1 MKIGIIGTGVFSAS
15 IANTLA
21 QNTENK
27 IVMWSEN
34 KKLVTDYK
42 KTNKLEPLFKDKV
55 FPNNITLTASYDTVL
70 KEVDVVFLMTS
81 IGFVGSVCTAIQEK
95 IDKSIP
101 VCIGTKG
108 ITLYGEKRKFAYK
121 IVKQILK
128 NPVAILSGPTLSEDV
143 VSLDPIA
150 FNIACRGKKN
160 KTTLLKAFDVPNV
173 KVVFSS
179 DYEGISIS
187 GTVKNI
193 YAIGSGLLAGLG
205 YKESTLAYYLTAVYK
220 EFETILYMYE
230 SSLTTLHS
238 LAGFGDLIATC
249 TSNRSRNY
257 TLGFMLG
264 KKKSKKD
271 IEAFKENNT
280 IEGLNSLEYSLYL
293 FHKKHIKTPIMTV
306 IAKIIN
312 GEEKPDALL
321 EVIKEIKLNSVY

>member
-15 IANTLA
+15 IAYTLA
-21 QNTENK
+21 QNTDNK

-42 KTNKLEPLFKDKV
+42 KTNKLELLFQEKV

-81 IGFVGSVCTAIQEK
+81 IGFVESVCNAIKEK
-95 IDKSIP
+95 IEKNIP

-108 ITLYGEKRKFAYK
+108 IALCGEKRKFAYK

-143 VSLDPIA
+143 ISLDPIA
-150 FNIACRGKKN
+150 FNIVCKGKKN
-160 KTTLLKAFDVPNV
+160 KNVFLKAFDEPNV
-173 KVVFSS
+173 KIVFSS
-179 DYEGISIS
+179 DYNGISIS
-187 GTVKNI
+187 GSVKNV
-193 YAIGSGLLAGLG
+193 YAIGSGILAGLG

-220 EFETILYMYE
+220 EFETILYMYD

-238 LAGFGDLIATC
+238 LAGFGDLVATC
-249 TSNRSRNY
+249 TSSKSRNY
-257 TLGFMLG
+257 SLGFMLG

-271 IEAFKENNT
+271 IETFKENNT
-280 IEGLNSLEYSLYL
+280 IEGLNSLEHSLYL
-293 FHKKHIKTPIMTV
+293 FNKKHIKTPIMTA
-306 IAKIIN
+306 ILKIIN
-312 GEEKPDALL
+312 GEKKPDSLIN
-321 EVIKEIKLNSVY
+321 VIKEIKLDSIY